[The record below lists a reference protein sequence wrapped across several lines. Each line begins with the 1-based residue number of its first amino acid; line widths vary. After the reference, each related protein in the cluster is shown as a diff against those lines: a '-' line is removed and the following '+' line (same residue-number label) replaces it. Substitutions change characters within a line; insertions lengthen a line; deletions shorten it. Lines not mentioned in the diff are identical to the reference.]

1 MNSSEERP
9 CREAVRSCRGRVPPR
24 IVQQYSNSA
33 VAAITHR
40 PPWSTS
46 LPSRQKTT
54 TRTVLTTITNRHPFD
69 ILKLAVRD
77 AMPLGNFED
86 SKLTV
91 VLRNLSVG
99 LAETKEGQDVV
110 VKLDMKGEGDAK
122 TTAKVRWQD
131 MVDGKGGEKDGLYEW
146 VCTIPAGRKVVL
158 EAQWDVKG
166 PSDTQWNEEI
176 VHFRAP

>member
-1 MNSSEERP
+1 M
-9 CREAVRSCRGRVPPR
+9 RSTETVLVNQSPLPTEDDH
-24 IVQQYSNSA
+24 A
-33 VAAITHR
+33 HR
-40 PPWSTS
+40 AHNIH
-46 LPSRQKTT
+46 QKTP
-54 TRTVLTTITNRHPFD
+54 VRHPE
-69 ILKLAVRD
+69 AR
-77 AMPLGNFED
+77 
-86 SKLTV
+86 
-91 VLRNLSVG
+91 R
-99 LAETKEGQDVV
+99 LAETKEGQDAV

-176 VHFRAP
+176 VHFRAS